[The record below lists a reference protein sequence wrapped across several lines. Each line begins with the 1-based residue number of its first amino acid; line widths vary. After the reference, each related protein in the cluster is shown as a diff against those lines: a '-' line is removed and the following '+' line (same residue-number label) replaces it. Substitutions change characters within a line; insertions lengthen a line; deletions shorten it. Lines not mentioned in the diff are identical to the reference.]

1 MKVISPKTEF
11 ITEANP
17 LRRIELCARVCY
29 KSEAKITDDSARFLL
44 GKLVERGHLSPFEHA
59 RVIVSGRLLRDLPRK
74 KVYAYGLVDRIAY
87 IDSKSVAM
95 NCRDIMAL
103 GGDLVEIATLD
114 NASDYL
120 TCKFTCDRA
129 IANELVRHRVFS
141 FSQESTR
148 YVKYRDGL
156 TLIRP
161 EPFAWAGRIKA
172 APGSEEW
179 ETWWTACTYAERTY
193 CAMIE
198 SGASPQEAR
207 TVLPLSLKT
216 ELVMTGTLDNWG
228 ELLKMRLAS
237 GANPQLRPLLEPV
250 AAKLEEMTHA
260 K

>member
-59 RVIVSGRLLRDLPRK
+59 RVIVRGDLLRDLPRGK
-74 KVYAYGLVDRIAY
+74 THTYGMGDRIAY
-87 IDSKSVAM
+87 IDSESIAM

-148 YVKYRDGL
+148 YVNYRDGL
-156 TLIRP
+156 IFIRP
-161 EPFAWAGRIKA
+161 EPFAWVDTSGVNPLLAN
-172 APGSEEW
+172 W
-179 ETWWTACTYAERTY
+179 ENSCLQAERAY
-193 CAMIE
+193 CAMVE
-198 SGASPQEAR
+198 AGASPQEAR

-228 ELLKMRLAS
+228 GLLKMRLAS
-237 GANPQLRPLLEPV
+237 GASPQLRPLLEPV

>member
-17 LRRIELCARVCY
+17 LLRIEICARVCY
-29 KSEAKITDDSARFLL
+29 KSEAKINEYSAHFLL
-44 GKLVERGHLSPFEHA
+44 WKLIERGHLSPFEHA
-59 RVIVSGRLLRDLPRK
+59 RVVVGGDLLHALPRK
-74 KVYAYGLVDRIAY
+74 KIHAYGMGDRIAY
-87 IDSKSVAM
+87 IDSESVAM
-95 NCRDIMAL
+95 NCRDIMAWGGTL
-103 GGDLVEIATLD
+103 GEIYPLD

-148 YVKYRDGL
+148 YVNYRDGL
-156 TLIRP
+156 TFIRP
-161 EPFAWAGRIKA
+161 EPFAWVDTSGVDPILAN
-172 APGSEEW
+172 W
-179 ETWWTACTYAERTY
+179 ENACLQAERAY

-198 SGASPQEAR
+198 AGASPQEAR

-237 GANPQLRPLLEPV
+237 GASPQLRPLLEPV
-250 AAKLEEMTHA
+250 ATKLEEMTHA

>member
-29 KSEAKITDDSARFLL
+29 KSEAKITDDSAWFLL

-59 RVIVSGRLLRDLPRK
+59 RVVVSGRLLRDLPRTK
-74 KVYAYGLVDRIAY
+74 THTYGMADRIAR
-87 IDSKSVAM
+87 IDSESVAM

-148 YVKYRDGL
+148 YVNYRDGM
-156 TLIRP
+156 TFIRP
-161 EPFAWAGRIKA
+161 EPFVWAGRGEGA
-172 APGSEEW
+172 HGQNEW
-179 ETWWTACTYAERTY
+179 ETWWTACASAEEAYRTL
-193 CAMIE
+193 IG
-198 SGASPQEAR
+198 SGAGPQGAR

-216 ELVMTGTLDNWG
+216 ELVMTSTLDNWG

-237 GANPQLRPLLEPV
+237 GASPQLRPLLVPV

>member
-11 ITEANP
+11 ITETNP

-29 KSEAKITDDSARFLL
+29 KSEAKITEDSARLLL
-44 GKLVERGHLSPFEHA
+44 GKLVEWGHLSPFEHA
-59 RVIVSGRLLRDLPRK
+59 RVIVRGALLRDLPRK
-74 KVYAYGLVDRIAY
+74 KNHAYGRVDRIAY
-87 IDSKSVAM
+87 IDSESVAM
-95 NCRDIMAL
+95 NCRDFMSW
-103 GGDLVEIATLD
+103 GGGLEEIATLD

-148 YVKYRDGL
+148 YVNYRDGL
-156 TLIRP
+156 TFIRP
-161 EPFAWAGRIKA
+161 DPFVWAGRGKE
-172 APGSEEW
+172 PHGPNEW
-179 ETWWTACTYAERTY
+179 ETWRTACASAEHAYRTL
-193 CAMIE
+193 IE

-228 ELLKMRLAS
+228 EFLKLRLAS
-237 GANPQLRPLLEPV
+237 GASPQLRPLLVPV
-250 AAKLEEMTHA
+250 AEKLEEMTHA